1 VAVLLLVHVGLLNPL
16 PGVRPSRGLLVK
28 QPPHE
33 VLPIVGAIAQAL
45 HTAPMIPKPHWL
57 GMKKLLSLTPRHR
70 RGGWFSRK
78 LAGHAGKE
86 RGPGLITPRP
96 SPLLASVVVGA
107 RSLLALLLFSA
118 SS

>member
-1 VAVLLLVHVGLLNPL
+1 VNKERRNAGAMRL
-16 PGVRPSRGLLVK
+16 PRGLV
-28 QPPHE
+28 
-33 VLPIVGAIAQAL
+33 
-45 HTAPMIPKPHWL
+45 
-57 GMKKLLSLTPRHR
+57 
-70 RGGWFSRK
+70 FSE